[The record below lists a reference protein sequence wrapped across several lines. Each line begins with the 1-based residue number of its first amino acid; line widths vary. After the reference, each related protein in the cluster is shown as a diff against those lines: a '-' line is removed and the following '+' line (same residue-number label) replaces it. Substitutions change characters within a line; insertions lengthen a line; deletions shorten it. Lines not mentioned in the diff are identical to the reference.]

1 MKVTTHIIAILV
13 LISSF
18 ISYANNNLVFNTAN
32 SLLLKNH
39 SREAYEL
46 LKVNHHSD
54 STNPQEY
61 FLLAMASKN
70 IGKVISAK
78 KYLNKAI
85 KLSPND
91 NARLKLELAN
101 LEYQLGNSDIAKE
114 HLVAVQATNPP
125 KMVGDNIGILLT
137 NIENGTAP
145 KNYSVSVNLGYLSDS
160 NVNAGPSVD
169 SILMFGLPFTL
180 SADAKENSDNAV
192 KYGISFNH
200 NKILTDAQTW
210 QTSASFNAT
219 NYRKLHNYDSISLA
233 LSTGP
238 SYKMGSWFIS
248 SPIVYDRV
256 KIGHENSYYSYSY
269 GIAPQFRNQIT
280 KQLAQTFVITTS
292 KKKYQSGN
300 NKDTKNHSLTY
311 NLNYQINP
319 QSYMSFGLNTSRID
333 SKIAT
338 SDNKT
343 NGLNLSYGYGFAN
356 GVQLGLSAN
365 YSKTKYQGV
374 EVAYGKTRDDNALNV
389 GVNASYA
396 INAKQNISLSI
407 SRTNNNSN
415 IEMYQY
421 KHKQTN
427 LNWNYRF

>member
-1 MKVTTHIIAILV
+1 
-13 LISSF
+13 
-18 ISYANNNLVFNTAN
+18 
-32 SLLLKNH
+32 
-39 SREAYEL
+39 
-46 LKVNHHSD
+46 
-54 STNPQEY
+54 
-61 FLLAMASKN
+61 
-70 IGKVISAK
+70 
-78 KYLNKAI
+78 
-85 KLSPND
+85 
-91 NARLKLELAN
+91 
-101 LEYQLGNSDIAKE
+101 
-114 HLVAVQATNPP
+114 
-125 KMVGDNIGILLT
+125 
-137 NIENGTAP
+137 
-145 KNYSVSVNLGYLSDS
+145 
-160 NVNAGPSVD
+160 
-169 SILMFGLPFTL
+169 
-180 SADAKENSDNAV
+180 
-192 KYGISFNH
+192 
-200 NKILTDAQTW
+200 
-210 QTSASFNAT
+210 
-219 NYRKLHNYDSISLA
+219 
-233 LSTGP
+233 
-238 SYKMGSWFIS
+238 MGSWFIS

-256 KIGHENSYYSYSY
+256 KIGHDNSYYSYSY
-269 GIAPQFRNQIT
+269 GVAPQFRNQIT

-356 GVQLGLSAN
+356 RVQLGLSAN

-374 EVAYGKTRDDNALNV
+374 EVAYGKTRDDSALNV

-407 SRTNNNSN
+407 NRTNNKSN

>member
-1 MKVTTHIIAILV
+1 MKKLTLLLITTIL
-13 LISSF
+13 SF
-18 ISYANNNLVFNTAN
+18 SLNSANNQTNLIITEQ
-32 SLLLKNH
+32 LLAKG
-39 SREAYEL
+39 SFQDAYDFLMVDFDE
-46 LKVNHHSD
+46 N

-70 IGKVISAK
+70 TGKVISAK

-101 LEYQLGNSDIAKE
+101 LEYQLGNSDVAKE
-114 HLVAVQATNPP
+114 HLVAVKATNPP

-137 NIENGTAP
+137 NIKNGTAP

-160 NVNAGPSVD
+160 NVNAGPDVD

-180 SADAKENSDNAV
+180 SADAKENSDNAL

-200 NKILTDAQTW
+200 NKVLTDTQTW

-233 LSTGP
+233 LSSGP
-238 SYKMGSWFIS
+238 SYKMGNWTIS

-256 KIGHENSYYSYSY
+256 KIGHDNSYYSYSY
-269 GIAPQFRNQIT
+269 GVAPQFRNQIT

-356 GVQLGLSAN
+356 RVQLGLSAN

-374 EVAYGKTRDDNALNV
+374 EVAYGKTRDDSALNV

-407 SRTNNNSN
+407 NRTNNKSN